1 MRGGRGRPPLHGVLV
16 ADFSRVLA
24 GPFCTQLLADN
35 GARVIKVEEPLRGDE
50 TRYWGP
56 PFAGDTSAYFLSL
69 NRNKESLALDLKKD
83 VDVVRQLIE
92 HADVVIDNFLPS
104 QRRANGLFDV
114 RAINPRAIHCTI
126 TGYDADTSDA
136 DAPGYDLLAQ
146 AGAGFMSI
154 TGEPDG
160 DPVKAGVATSDILTA
175 QYAFGA
181 IVTALYAREKSGEGA
196 RIEVSLF
203 ASTLASLVYIAQN
216 TLVTGRDPK
225 RYGNGHP
232 SIVPYQLFHARD
244 RAFVLGVGTDRHW
257 RALCERVIDQP
268 HLATDRRFAINEL
281 RVKNRKTLVPMLE
294 MIFASRNAK
303 AWVARCR
310 DAKVPAAVVQTV
322 REALRSE
329 SGQKLV
335 TNGLLRN
342 PVRVDG
348 ERRDTGTP
356 PPRLGEHTG
365 AILRELTASRTK
377 DAKAPRT
384 RRGSRKKSPSAK

>member
-1 MRGGRGRPPLHGVLV
+1 MKRPHRPLKGILV

-24 GPFCTQLLADN
+24 GPFCTQLLADA

-56 PFAGDTSAYFLSL
+56 PFVGDTSAYFLSL
-69 NRNKESLALDLKKD
+69 NRNKESVALDLKKD
-83 VDVVRQLIE
+83 RDIVRRLIE

-104 QRRANGLFDV
+104 QRRANGLHDV
-114 RAINPRAIHCTI
+114 RAINPRAIHCSI
-126 TGYDADTSDA
+126 TGYDADTSDG

-154 TGEPDG
+154 TGEPEG

-181 IVTALYAREKSGEGA
+181 IVTALYAREKSGDGA

-244 RAFVLGVGTDRHW
+244 RAFVVGAGTDRHF
-257 RALCERVIDQP
+257 RALCERVIEKPQIANDARY
-268 HLATDRRFAINEL
+268 ATNEK
-281 RVKNRKTLVPMLE
+281 RVRNRAKLIPLLE
-294 MIFASRNAK
+294 SIFRTRNAK
-303 AWVARCR
+303 VWVSRCR

-322 REALRSE
+322 REALHSE
-329 SGQKLV
+329 SGRMLV
-335 TNGLLRN
+335 TNNMLCN
-342 PVRVDG
+342 PVRIDG
-348 ERRDTGTP
+348 NRRDTGAA
-356 PPRLGEHTG
+356 PPRLGEHTEK
-365 AILRELTASRTK
+365 ILRELRLSRHKTRATK
-377 DAKAPRT
+377 S
-384 RRGSRKKSPSAK
+384 RRR

>member
-1 MRGGRGRPPLHGVLV
+1 MKKPLDGILV

-24 GPFCTQLLADN
+24 GPFCTQLLSDA

-56 PFAGDTSAYFLSL
+56 PFVGDTSAYFLSL

-83 VDVVRQLIE
+83 GDVMRRLIE

-104 QRRANGLFDV
+104 QRRAHGLHDV
-114 RAINPRAIHCTI
+114 RAINPRAIHCSI
-126 TGYDADTSDA
+126 TGYDADTSDS

-181 IVTALYAREKSGEGA
+181 IVTALYAREQTGEGA

-232 SIVPYQLFHARD
+232 SIVPYQLFHAKD
-244 RAFVLGVGTDRHW
+244 RAFVVGAGTARHY
-257 RALCERVIDQP
+257 RALCEQVIERP
-268 HLATDRRFAINEL
+268 ELATGRRFATNEL
-281 RVKNRKTLVPMLE
+281 RVRNRKTLIPILE
-294 MIFASRNAK
+294 SIFRTRKAA

-310 DAKVPAAVVQTV
+310 DANVPAAVVQTV
-322 REALRSE
+322 REALQSE
-329 SGQKLV
+329 SGKKLV
-335 TNGLLRN
+335 VNDMLRH
-342 PVRVDG
+342 PVRYNG

-356 PPRLGEHTG
+356 PPRLGQHTE
-365 AILRELTASRTK
+365 AILRELTASNKRG
-377 DAKAPRT
+377 AKAPRK
-384 RRGSRKKSPSAK
+384 RRGSRKKSPSTR

>member
-1 MRGGRGRPPLHGVLV
+1 VKRPLDGILV

-24 GPFCTQLLADN
+24 GPFCTQLLADA

-56 PFAGDTSAYFLSL
+56 PFVGDTSAYFLSL

-83 VDVVRQLIE
+83 IDIVQRLIAR
-92 HADVVIDNFLPS
+92 ADVVIDNFLPS
-104 QRRANGLFDV
+104 KRRANALHDV
-114 RAINPRAIHCTI
+114 RAINPRAIHCSI

-154 TGEPDG
+154 TGDPDG
-160 DPVKAGVATSDILTA
+160 DPAKAGVATSDILTA

-181 IVTALYAREKSGEGA
+181 IVTALYAREQSGEGA

-232 SIVPYQLFHARD
+232 SIVPYQLFHADD
-244 RAFVLGVGTDRHW
+244 RAFVVGAGTDRHF
-257 RALCERVIDQP
+257 RALCEQVIERP
-268 HLATDRRFAINEL
+268 ELATDRRFATNEK
-281 RVKNRKTLVPMLE
+281 RVKHRAKLIPMLE
-294 MIFASRNAK
+294 SIFRTRNEKVWASR
-303 AWVARCR
+303 CR
-310 DAKVPAAVVQTV
+310 SAKVPAAVVQTV

-329 SGQKLV
+329 SGRVLV
-335 TNGLLRN
+335 TNNMLRN
-342 PVRVDG
+342 PVRIDG
-348 ERRDTGTP
+348 KRRDTGTP
-356 PPRLGEHTG
+356 PPRLGQHTDQ
-365 AILRELTASRTK
+365 ILRELGVTRDRTK
-377 DAKAPRT
+377 GATK
-384 RRGSRKKSPSAK
+384 SRK

>member
-1 MRGGRGRPPLHGVLV
+1 VSKPLDGILV

-24 GPFCTQLLADN
+24 GPFCTQLLADA
-35 GARVIKVEEPLRGDE
+35 GARVIKVEEPQRGDE

-56 PFAGDTSAYFLSL
+56 PFVGDTSAYFLSL
-69 NRNKESLALDLKKD
+69 NRNKESLALDLKND
-83 VDVVRQLIE
+83 VDIVRRLIE
-92 HADVVIDNFLPS
+92 RADVVIDNFLPS
-104 QRRANGLFDV
+104 QRRANGLRDV
-114 RAINPRAIHCTI
+114 RAINPRAIHCSI
-126 TGYDADTSDA
+126 TGYDPDTSDG

-216 TLVTGRDPK
+216 TLVTGHDPK

-232 SIVPYQLFHARD
+232 SIVPYQLFHGKD
-244 RAFVLGVGTDRHW
+244 RAFVVGAGTDRHF
-257 RALCERVIDQP
+257 RALCEQVIEQPEIASDARYATNEKRV
-268 HLATDRRFAINEL
+268 R
-281 RVKNRKTLVPMLE
+281 NRAKLIPLLE
-294 MIFASRNAK
+294 SIFRTRKAK
-303 AWVARCR
+303 VWVSRCR
-310 DAKVPAAVVQTV
+310 DARVPAAVVQTV
-322 REALRSE
+322 REALESE
-329 SGQKLV
+329 SGRALV
-335 TNGLLRN
+335 TNNMLRN

-348 ERRDTGTP
+348 KRCGTGTP
-356 PPRLGEHTG
+356 PPRLGEQTKK
-365 AILRELTASRTK
+365 IVRELGVSRPSTK
-377 DAKAPRT
+377 RAT
-384 RRGSRKKSPSAK
+384 RSRRR

>member
-1 MRGGRGRPPLHGVLV
+1 VKRPLDGILV

-24 GPFCTQLLADN
+24 GPFCTQLLADA

-56 PFAGDTSAYFLSL
+56 PFVGDTSAYFLSL

-83 VDVVRQLIE
+83 VDVVQRLIAR
-92 HADVVIDNFLPS
+92 ADVVIDNFLPS
-104 QRRANGLFDV
+104 QRRANALHDV
-114 RAINPRAIHCTI
+114 RSINPRAIHCSI

-154 TGEPDG
+154 TGDPDG
-160 DPVKAGVATSDILTA
+160 DPAKAGVATSDILTA

-181 IVTALYAREKSGEGA
+181 IVTALYAREQSGEGA

-232 SIVPYQLFHARD
+232 SIVPYQLFHAND
-244 RAFVLGVGTDRHW
+244 RAFVVGAGTDRHF
-257 RALCERVIDQP
+257 RALCEQVIERP
-268 HLATDRRFAINEL
+268 ELATDRRFATNEK
-281 RVKNRKTLVPMLE
+281 RVKHRAKLIPMLE
-294 MIFASRNAK
+294 SIFRTRTAK
-303 AWVARCR
+303 VWVSRCR
-310 DAKVPAAVVQTV
+310 SAKVPAAVVQTV

-329 SGQKLV
+329 SGRALV
-335 TNGLLRN
+335 TNNMLRN
-342 PVRVDG
+342 PVRIDG
-348 ERRDTGTP
+348 QRRDTGTP
-356 PPRLGEHTG
+356 PPRLGQHTDQ
-365 AILRELTASRTK
+365 ILRELGVTRGRTK
-377 DAKAPRT
+377 GATK
-384 RRGSRKKSPSAK
+384 SRK